1 MIEGKTLYAMLT
13 IIGVPAFIIAWF
25 DTTLLNIAS
34 GWDLAKTIT
43 LAVIAIGLGLFA
55 LIRSLIKTIYE
66 LWEFKDKYKTRVKE
80 KKRGC

>member
-13 IIGVPAFIIAWF
+13 IIGVPAFILSWF
-25 DTTLLNIAS
+25 DTTLLDIAS

-55 LIRSLIKTIYE
+55 LIRSVIKTIYAM
-66 LWEFKDKYKTRVKE
+66 WEFKEKYKSRAKNKVN
-80 KKRGC
+80 KK